1 MKKAQW
7 LLIALAAL
15 SIGGTTWFVI
25 DERARLAAWDRQ
37 TQTALRA
44 AVATEPATTQPIV
57 RVASANVT
65 TAPAVAFAG
74 RRNTGTPGGTGTF
87 TRRGGGGPNVQ
98 GTAGQ
103 RTTPGRRGGGQQ
115 GRQPGVTIVG
125 ARRNPAAAP
134 AGNTANAVMIDD
146 AGGDAGQEGEN

>member
-37 TQTALRA
+37 TQAALRA
-44 AVATEPATTQPIV
+44 AAATEPATTQPIV

-74 RRNTGTPGGTGTF
+74 RRNTGGLGGTGTF
-87 TRRGGGGPNVQ
+87 NRRGGGGPNVQ
-98 GTAGQ
+98 GTAAG
-103 RTTPGRRGGGQQ
+103 RTNTGRRGGGQQ
-115 GRQPGVTIVG
+115 GRQAVSVVG
-125 ARRNPAAAP
+125 ARRNPAPPP
-134 AGNTANAVMIDD
+134 AGNRANAVIDENADD
-146 AGGDAGQEGEN
+146 AGPDATGEN